1 MASCQFEIYWEGPF
15 WVRITQNSMWI
26 TIQELPV
33 GRRNKSLSLEEEGSR
48 LNRHVC
54 PCPYR
59 WTHHSWEALACWTR
73 HLSCA
78 ALRPTR
84 FLQYSLHRLAPTMP
98 SGWPAS
104 SGLPTG
110 MLSLWPM
117 TGRSTASWSNTAVC
131 CPGCLFVLY
140 CLGRRC
146 SALTRTGLLF
156 AACPPPCRPGAMARS
171 VSLAH
176 ASWGQTPHGRP
187 IDLKAHIPLNRMWT
201 FCHWVVFPCQRK
213 EGRARGSRR
222 CSCCLM

>member
-1 MASCQFEIYWEGPF
+1 MNYHSGGASGQK
-15 WVRITQNSMWI
+15 
-26 TIQELPV
+26 
-33 GRRNKSLSLEEEGSR
+33 NKSLSLEEGGSS
-48 LNRHVC
+48 LSWHVC
-54 PCPYR
+54 ACPYR

-84 FLQYSLHRLAPTMP
+84 YLQYSQHRLAPTMP

-117 TGRSTASWSNTAVC
+117 TGRSTASWSNTAAC

-140 CLGRRC
+140 CLGQCC
-146 SALTRTGLLF
+146 SVLTHTGLLF
-156 AACPPPCRPGAMARS
+156 AACPPPCHPGAMARS

-176 ASWGQTPHGRP
+176 ASWGQTPHGWP
-187 IDLKAHIPLNRMWT
+187 IDLKAHIPLNRMWP
-201 FCHWVVFPCQRK
+201 FCH
-213 EGRARGSRR
+213 
-222 CSCCLM
+222 